1 MPSMNFGSDNV
12 TGTAPEILEA
22 IVAANRGRVAS
33 YGEDEISHRLD
44 GLFSQVFE
52 REVAVVPVATG
63 TAANALALSVMTPV
77 YGAIYC
83 HEEAHIYLEECG
95 APELFSGGA
104 KLVPLPG
111 AGARIECAAL
121 ERAVGMVPPGFV
133 HMMPPAAA
141 SLTQATESGTLYDL
155 DRVRAVAA
163 LCRRHG
169 MGLHM
174 DGARFGNAVAS
185 LGCSPAEASW
195 KLGVD
200 VLSFGA
206 TKNGAMAAEAVV
218 LFDPARKEE
227 LLYRRKRTGHL
238 WSKMR
243 FIAAQLE
250 AYLADGLWLRNA
262 RHANRMGAMLGD
274 GLAAIRGITLAHA
287 VEVNEV
293 FALMPEALIGALEA
307 EGVGLHRWATS
318 AAPMARL
325 VTAFDTTE
333 EDVRGAI
340 DAARRHA
347 GGAG

>member
-1 MPSMNFGSDNV
+1 MNFGSDNV
-12 TGTAPEILEA
+12 TGAAPEILEA

-44 GLFSQVFE
+44 GLFSQLFE

-83 HEEAHIYLEECG
+83 HEEAHIHLEECG

-111 AGARIECAAL
+111 AGARIEIAAI

-155 DRVRAVAA
+155 DRVRAVSA

-250 AYLADGLWLRNA
+250 AYLADDLWLRNA

-274 GLAAIRGITLAHA
+274 GLAAIDGVTLAHA

-325 VTAFDTTE
+325 VTAFDTME

-347 GGAG
+347 GGAE

>member
-1 MPSMNFGSDNV
+1 MNFGSDNV

-22 IVAANRGRVAS
+22 IVAANRGSVPS
-33 YGEDEISHRLD
+33 YGEDAISDRLD

-52 REVAVVPVATG
+52 RAVAVVPVATG
-63 TAANALALSVMTPV
+63 TAANALALSLMTPV

-83 HEEAHIYLEECG
+83 HEESHIYLEECG

-111 AGARIECAAL
+111 EGARIELSAL
-121 ERAVGMVPPGFV
+121 ARAVGMVPPGFV
-133 HMMPPAAA
+133 HMMLPAAA
-141 SLTQATESGTLYDL
+141 SLTQATESGTLYGL
-155 DRVRAVAA
+155 DAVAA
-163 LCRRHG
+163 VAELCRHHG

-195 KLGVD
+195 KAGVD

-250 AYLADGLWLRNA
+250 AYLADDLWLRNA
-262 RHANRMGAMLGD
+262 AHANRMAAVLAD
-274 GLAAIRGITLAHA
+274 GLGAIPGVSLAHP

-293 FALMPEALIGALEA
+293 FALMPDALIGALED

-318 AAPMARL
+318 VEPMARL
-325 VTAFDTTE
+325 VAAFDTSE
-333 EDVRGAI
+333 EDVAAAL